1 MEKEY
6 INQESIISWITENLG
21 SELMIP
27 VSGKRV
33 ANGFDVCIQ
42 NYLLQESE
50 IEREMLNDTYNAH
63 SLFPCVNTC
72 GNWEDG
78 DYAYLRYGNYDEFEP
93 LVINREFYGV
103 APDSTEIAEEFRLL
117 FNLFYDETKKEYID
131 PADGAC
137 IIVVKMDDEG
147 FVTIHKRYLKT
158 YLTLKEKVL
167 LIHVDS
173 RCTDLDNSTRFEY
186 SQNAVKA
193 DDNSYLYSLTLGQ
206 TDGLTRRENFSMVY
220 AKKVVYGC
228 SLASCNIWP
237 FNEAKNFINFI
248 VGVDDDGN
256 EISFTCNPDKLSS
269 YFGTNPNAPHYLTSV
284 FFSPAV
290 LEKYLAKPE
299 LYTVTDTMLSCGN
312 LWALYID
319 RNDAGYVS
327 AYLGDLGRD
336 LPSKAEQHY
345 WRGFNIITDSN
356 ISSARFKR
364 DFMCIAASSDSE
376 DSVFKRNYVRVN
388 TLVEEK
394 LGWPLFLQLENQ
406 DKYNFDGLRIPIH
419 NAIPEFDMLVLSLVK
434 SLIDSLNEKNIVR
447 VLTGNCTEL
456 KGSIAR
462 IEIWFKEKNVPNY
475 EEHIKFLRNL
485 QELRSCGTGHRK
497 GKGYKKITAAL
508 GISEN
513 NYVESFK
520 QLLEKASAFLCF
532 VENNIEL
539 LAK

>member
-1 MEKEY
+1 MEQEY
-6 INQESIISWITENLG
+6 INQKAIISWITENLG
-21 SELMIP
+21 SEVMVP

-33 ANGFDVCIQ
+33 ANGFDIYIQ
-42 NYLLQESE
+42 SFLLPESA
-50 IEREMLNDTYNAH
+50 IEKEMINDTYNAH
-63 SLFPCVNTC
+63 SLSPGVNSY
-72 GNWEDG
+72 GNWENG

-93 LVINREFYGV
+93 LVINREYYGV
-103 APDSTEIAEEFRLL
+103 VPDSTEIAEEFRLL

-137 IIVVKMDDEG
+137 ITVVKMNDAG
-147 FVTIHKRYLKT
+147 FITVHKRYLKT
-158 YLTLKEKVL
+158 YLTLKEKVI

-173 RCTDLDNSTRFEY
+173 RCTDLDNSISFDY
-186 SQNAVKA
+186 SQTTVKA
-193 DDNSYLYSLTLGQ
+193 EDNSYLYSLTLGQ
-206 TDGLTRRENFSMVY
+206 TDALTRRENFSMVY
-220 AKKVVYGC
+220 AKKMICGC
-228 SLASCNIWP
+228 KLSSCNIWP
-237 FNEAKNFINFI
+237 FNEAKNFIDFI
-248 VGVDDDGN
+248 IGVDDDGN
-256 EISFTCNPDKLSS
+256 ELSFTCNPDKLSS
-269 YFGTNPNAPHYLTSV
+269 YFGTNPDAPHYLTPV
-284 FFSPAV
+284 FFAPAV
-290 LEKYLAKPE
+290 LEKYLANPE

-327 AYLGDLGRD
+327 VYLGDLGRD
-336 LPSKAEQHY
+336 LPSESEQHY
-345 WRGFNIITDSN
+345 WRGYNIITDSS

-388 TLVEEK
+388 SLAEEK
-394 LGWPLFLQLENQ
+394 LGWPLFLQLEDQ
-406 DKYNFDGLRIPIH
+406 DRYNFDGLRIPIH

-434 SLIDSLNEKNIVR
+434 TLIDSLNEKNIVR
-447 VLTGNCTEL
+447 VLTGDYTEL

-462 IEIWFKEKNVPNY
+462 IETWFKEKNVPNY
-475 EEHIKFLRNL
+475 EDHIKFLRNL

-497 GKGYKKITAAL
+497 GKGYKKITVAL

-513 NYVESFK
+513 NYVEAFK